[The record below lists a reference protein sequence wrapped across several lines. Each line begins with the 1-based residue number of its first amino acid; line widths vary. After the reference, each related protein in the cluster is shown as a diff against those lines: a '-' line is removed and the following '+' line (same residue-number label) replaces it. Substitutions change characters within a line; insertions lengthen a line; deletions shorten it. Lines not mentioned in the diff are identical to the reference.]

1 MQAVSGLNSSLA
13 AGVLACSFLLCAAP
27 LRASDSAPGPLT
39 PVAHSAL
46 VTLDAG
52 PAPGGLVL
60 RLRHTADDTPVSVTD
75 LTVSIDGKSQLAMR
89 RADGSW
95 FVPLSNAV
103 LADDRLEVVVAHDG
117 IREVLSGRIT
127 VAGEGS
133 AAARHTGG
141 TASVLWDHK
150 QMAWWI
156 LNITIVLIAAI
167 AISRRLS

>member
-1 MQAVSGLNSSLA
+1 MQSVSGLNSSLA

-46 VTLDAG
+46 VTLEAG
-52 PAPGGLVL
+52 PAAAGLVL
-60 RLRHTADDTPVSVTD
+60 RLRHTADGTAVSVTD
-75 LTVSIDGKSQLAMR
+75 LTVSVDGKSQLAMR

-95 FVPLSNAV
+95 FVPLSNVA
-103 LADDRLEVVVAHDG
+103 LANDRLEVVVTHDG
-117 IREVLSGRIT
+117 IREALAGRII
-127 VAGEGS
+127 VPRAGATS
-133 AAARHTGG
+133 ARHVSG
-141 TASVLWDHK
+141 TAGVLRDHK

-167 AISRRLS
+167 AI

>member
-95 FVPLSNAV
+95 FVPLSNALLRSEERRV
-103 LADDRLEVVVAHDG
+103 GKECR
-117 IREVLSGRIT
+117 
-127 VAGEGS
+127 
-133 AAARHTGG
+133 
-141 TASVLWDHK
+141 
-150 QMAWWI
+150 
-156 LNITIVLIAAI
+156 
-167 AISRRLS
+167 SRWS